1 MPQAPFQL
9 SSLVD
14 VTRGAMIECRHTGAI
29 AVSDPKGHL
38 VFAVGDV
45 EQPVF
50 PRSAIKALQAIP
62 LLESGAAAAYG
73 LSPAELALA
82 CSSHNGE
89 AGHIETAASVLAK
102 SGLDETALE
111 CGAHWP
117 KRLPD
122 QKTLILDGREPG
134 ALYNNCS
141 GKHAGFLC
149 LSRHLGADVS
159 GYVKPDHRVQNEI
172 RACLE
177 DLTGVV
183 HAEAVCGT
191 DGCSI
196 PTYAVP
202 LSAMAKAFAMF
213 GTGQG
218 LSADRASAAASLR
231 SACAQHPFH
240 VAGTERFCTDIMSH
254 FRERV
259 FLKTGAEGVFCAT
272 FPEQGLGI
280 ALKCADGATRASE
293 VMLAH
298 IIATFLPLM
307 ADDRVFLQRFLDVP
321 LMNWNRLVVGTVK
334 ASEDYLLALKQA
346 GKTSA

>member
-1 MPQAPFQL
+1 MPQAPFQF

-14 VTRGAMIECRHTGAI
+14 VTRGTMIECRHAGSI
-29 AVSDPKGHL
+29 AVCDPNGNL

-89 AGHIETAASVLAK
+89 VVHIETAASVLTK
-102 SGLDETALE
+102 SGLDEAALE

-117 KRLPD
+117 KRLHD
-122 QKTLILDGREPG
+122 QKKLILDGQKPG

-183 HAEAVCGT
+183 HAEAVCGI

-202 LSAMAKAFAMF
+202 LSAMAKAFASF

-218 LSADRASAAASLR
+218 LAADRASAAASLR
-231 SACAQHPFH
+231 SACAKHPFN
-240 VAGTERFCTDIMSH
+240 VAGTERFCTEIMNH

-280 ALKCADGATRASE
+280 ALKCTDGATRASE
-293 VMLAH
+293 FMMAH
-298 IIATFLPLM
+298 IIAAFLPLK
-307 ADDRVFLQRFLDVP
+307 AEDKIFLGRFLEVP
-321 LMNWNRLVVGTVK
+321 LKNWNGLVVGTVN
-334 ASEDYLLALKQA
+334 ASEEYSLALNKVA
-346 GKTSA
+346 KISI